1 MPQKIELPY
10 INNENATKKVIA
22 SNLGPMITP
31 QKTQGGATNIISS
44 NICGIMI
51 NLFIGGLIA
60 IEPQLKVLFF
70 TALGLESP
78 FPIVENVV
86 ISECKVIKMKML
98 SIMETM
104 PNKTTV
110 WLK

>member
-1 MPQKIELPY
+1 MIEKINITETKMEQYILGLVLIMPQIIELPY

-70 TALGLESP
+70 T
-78 FPIVENVV
+78 
-86 ISECKVIKMKML
+86 
-98 SIMETM
+98 
-104 PNKTTV
+104 
-110 WLK
+110 